1 MFDRKDIVNLKKDIE
16 IVVNL
21 LDNELTLHTRWG
33 VFSPRS
39 IDEGTLLLMKHIEV
53 DVNDV
58 CLDLGCGYGPI
69 GLALAKHCTKGE
81 VHMVDK
87 DFVAVE
93 LANNN
98 AKLNNLSNAKAYFS
112 DAFLQIPNEVK
123 FDQVI
128 SNLPAKVGREQLSII
143 LYDALDAL
151 KPGGKITVVTI
162 NGLKDFI
169 KNNFKSVFGNYK
181 KLNDNQTPETRN
193 LLGFDSRIGL
203 VKGVDIGYM
212 RTYQISSNADGSDDK
227 IDTHWFDMKFQFLNK
242 DNLLNTPTISLGWG
256 YGDVINFSQGDSI
269 FWVNSVYV
277 SSGYETNQLRLFG
290 NFKLEQW
297 DWEIRWI
304 PDWLIK
310 ENFADLLKVPSIG
323 LEYKLTDNYF
333 PVIEFGRYYT
343 DDFQDGMNIISIG
356 VNYYN

>member
-39 IDEGTLLLMKHIEV
+39 IDEGTMLLMKHIEV
-53 DVNDV
+53 GVSDI

-87 DFVAVE
+87 DFVAIE

-98 AKLNNLSNAKAYFS
+98 ANLNNLSNAKAYFS
-112 DAFLQIPNEVK
+112 DAFLQVPNEVK

-143 LYDALDAL
+143 LYDAFDAL

-181 KLNDNQTPETRN
+181 KLKQ
-193 LLGFDSRIGL
+193 GQKYI
-203 VKGVDIGYM
+203 V
-212 RTYQISSNADGSDDK
+212 
-227 IDTHWFDMKFQFLNK
+227 
-242 DNLLNTPTISLGWG
+242 
-256 YGDVINFSQGDSI
+256 SQA
-269 FWVNSVYV
+269 
-277 SSGYETNQLRLFG
+277 
-290 NFKLEQW
+290 
-297 DWEIRWI
+297 
-304 PDWLIK
+304 IK
-310 ENFADLLKVPSIG
+310 
-323 LEYKLTDNYF
+323 
-333 PVIEFGRYYT
+333 
-343 DDFQDGMNIISIG
+343 Q
-356 VNYYN
+356 

>member
-21 LDNELTLHTRWG
+21 LDNELILHTRWG

-53 DVNDV
+53 GVSDI

-87 DFVAVE
+87 DFVAIE

-98 AKLNNLSNAKAYFS
+98 ANLNNLSNTKAYFS
-112 DAFLQIPNEVK
+112 DAFLQVPSEVK

-143 LYDALDAL
+143 LYDAFDAL

-162 NGLKDFI
+162 KGLKDFI

-181 KLNDNQTPETRN
+181 KLKQGQNY
-193 LLGFDSRIGL
+193 I
-203 VKGVDIGYM
+203 V
-212 RTYQISSNADGSDDK
+212 
-227 IDTHWFDMKFQFLNK
+227 
-242 DNLLNTPTISLGWG
+242 
-256 YGDVINFSQGDSI
+256 SQA
-269 FWVNSVYV
+269 
-277 SSGYETNQLRLFG
+277 
-290 NFKLEQW
+290 
-297 DWEIRWI
+297 
-304 PDWLIK
+304 IK
-310 ENFADLLKVPSIG
+310 
-323 LEYKLTDNYF
+323 
-333 PVIEFGRYYT
+333 
-343 DDFQDGMNIISIG
+343 Q
-356 VNYYN
+356 

>member
-21 LDNELTLHTRWG
+21 LDNEFTLHTRWG

-39 IDEGTLLLMKHIEV
+39 IDDGTLLLMKHIEV
-53 DVNDV
+53 GVSDI

-87 DFVAVE
+87 DFVAIE

-98 AKLNNLSNAKAYFS
+98 ANLNNLSNAKAYFS
-112 DAFLQIPNEVK
+112 DAFLQVPSEVK

-143 LYDALDAL
+143 LYDAFDAL

-162 NGLKDFI
+162 KGLKDFI

-181 KLNDNQTPETRN
+181 KLKQ
-193 LLGFDSRIGL
+193 GQKYI
-203 VKGVDIGYM
+203 V
-212 RTYQISSNADGSDDK
+212 
-227 IDTHWFDMKFQFLNK
+227 
-242 DNLLNTPTISLGWG
+242 
-256 YGDVINFSQGDSI
+256 SQA
-269 FWVNSVYV
+269 
-277 SSGYETNQLRLFG
+277 
-290 NFKLEQW
+290 
-297 DWEIRWI
+297 
-304 PDWLIK
+304 IK
-310 ENFADLLKVPSIG
+310 
-323 LEYKLTDNYF
+323 
-333 PVIEFGRYYT
+333 
-343 DDFQDGMNIISIG
+343 Q
-356 VNYYN
+356 

>member
-1 MFDRKDIVNLKKDIE
+1 MFDRKDIINLKKDIE

-53 DVNDV
+53 GVNDI

-81 VHMVDK
+81 VHMIDK
-87 DFVAVE
+87 DFVAIE

-112 DAFLQIPNEVK
+112 DAFLQVPNEVK

-143 LYDALDAL
+143 LYDALDVL

-162 NGLKDFI
+162 NGLKNFI

-181 KLNDNQTPETRN
+181 KLKQ
-193 LLGFDSRIGL
+193 GQKYI
-203 VKGVDIGYM
+203 V
-212 RTYQISSNADGSDDK
+212 
-227 IDTHWFDMKFQFLNK
+227 
-242 DNLLNTPTISLGWG
+242 
-256 YGDVINFSQGDSI
+256 SQA
-269 FWVNSVYV
+269 
-277 SSGYETNQLRLFG
+277 
-290 NFKLEQW
+290 
-297 DWEIRWI
+297 
-304 PDWLIK
+304 IK
-310 ENFADLLKVPSIG
+310 
-323 LEYKLTDNYF
+323 
-333 PVIEFGRYYT
+333 
-343 DDFQDGMNIISIG
+343 Q
-356 VNYYN
+356 

>member
-53 DVNDV
+53 GVSDI

-87 DFVAVE
+87 DFVAIE

-98 AKLNNLSNAKAYFS
+98 ANLNNLSNAKAYFS
-112 DAFLQIPNEVK
+112 DAFLQVPSEVK

-143 LYDALDAL
+143 LYDAFDAL

-162 NGLKDFI
+162 KGLKDFI

-181 KLNDNQTPETRN
+181 KLKQ
-193 LLGFDSRIGL
+193 GQKYI
-203 VKGVDIGYM
+203 V
-212 RTYQISSNADGSDDK
+212 
-227 IDTHWFDMKFQFLNK
+227 
-242 DNLLNTPTISLGWG
+242 
-256 YGDVINFSQGDSI
+256 SQA
-269 FWVNSVYV
+269 
-277 SSGYETNQLRLFG
+277 
-290 NFKLEQW
+290 
-297 DWEIRWI
+297 
-304 PDWLIK
+304 IK
-310 ENFADLLKVPSIG
+310 
-323 LEYKLTDNYF
+323 
-333 PVIEFGRYYT
+333 
-343 DDFQDGMNIISIG
+343 Q
-356 VNYYN
+356 

>member
-1 MFDRKDIVNLKKDIE
+1 MFEQKDIVNLKKDIE

-39 IDEGTLLLMKHIEV
+39 IDKGTILLMKHIEV
-53 DVNDV
+53 GVSDI

-87 DFVAVE
+87 DFVAIE

-98 AKLNNLSNAKAYFS
+98 ANLNNLSNTKAYFS
-112 DAFLQIPNEVK
+112 DAFLQVPSEVK

-143 LYDALDAL
+143 LYDAFDAL

-162 NGLKDFI
+162 KGLKDFI

-181 KLNDNQTPETRN
+181 KLKQ
-193 LLGFDSRIGL
+193 GQKYI
-203 VKGVDIGYM
+203 V
-212 RTYQISSNADGSDDK
+212 
-227 IDTHWFDMKFQFLNK
+227 
-242 DNLLNTPTISLGWG
+242 
-256 YGDVINFSQGDSI
+256 SQA
-269 FWVNSVYV
+269 
-277 SSGYETNQLRLFG
+277 
-290 NFKLEQW
+290 
-297 DWEIRWI
+297 
-304 PDWLIK
+304 IK
-310 ENFADLLKVPSIG
+310 
-323 LEYKLTDNYF
+323 
-333 PVIEFGRYYT
+333 
-343 DDFQDGMNIISIG
+343 Q
-356 VNYYN
+356 

>member
-39 IDEGTLLLMKHIEV
+39 IDEGTIMLMKHIEV
-53 DVNDV
+53 GVSDI

-87 DFVAVE
+87 DFIAIE

-98 AKLNNLSNAKAYFS
+98 ANLNNLSNTKAYFS
-112 DAFLQIPNEVK
+112 DAFLQVPSEVK

-143 LYDALDAL
+143 LYDAFEAL

-162 NGLKDFI
+162 KGLKDFI

-181 KLNDNQTPETRN
+181 KLKQ
-193 LLGFDSRIGL
+193 GQKYI
-203 VKGVDIGYM
+203 V
-212 RTYQISSNADGSDDK
+212 
-227 IDTHWFDMKFQFLNK
+227 
-242 DNLLNTPTISLGWG
+242 
-256 YGDVINFSQGDSI
+256 SQA
-269 FWVNSVYV
+269 
-277 SSGYETNQLRLFG
+277 
-290 NFKLEQW
+290 
-297 DWEIRWI
+297 
-304 PDWLIK
+304 IK
-310 ENFADLLKVPSIG
+310 
-323 LEYKLTDNYF
+323 
-333 PVIEFGRYYT
+333 
-343 DDFQDGMNIISIG
+343 Q
-356 VNYYN
+356 

>member
-21 LDNELTLHTRWG
+21 LDNEFTLHTRWG

-39 IDEGTLLLMKHIEV
+39 IDEGTLLLMKYIEV
-53 DVNDV
+53 GVNDV

-81 VHMVDK
+81 VHMIDK
-87 DFVAVE
+87 DFVAIE

-112 DAFLQIPNEVK
+112 DAFLQVPNEVK

-143 LYDALDAL
+143 LYDAFDAL

-162 NGLKDFI
+162 KGLKDFI

-181 KLNDNQTPETRN
+181 KLKQ
-193 LLGFDSRIGL
+193 GQKYI
-203 VKGVDIGYM
+203 V
-212 RTYQISSNADGSDDK
+212 
-227 IDTHWFDMKFQFLNK
+227 
-242 DNLLNTPTISLGWG
+242 
-256 YGDVINFSQGDSI
+256 SQA
-269 FWVNSVYV
+269 
-277 SSGYETNQLRLFG
+277 
-290 NFKLEQW
+290 
-297 DWEIRWI
+297 
-304 PDWLIK
+304 IK
-310 ENFADLLKVPSIG
+310 
-323 LEYKLTDNYF
+323 
-333 PVIEFGRYYT
+333 
-343 DDFQDGMNIISIG
+343 Q
-356 VNYYN
+356 